1 MAILERLDLDR
12 LTPGRLW
19 AVLEPEARAAAAR
32 ALYRR
37 DPAGRREADFAIAT
51 TMRFRDA
58 AVRQLPVERRA
69 RYVAGM
75 PSLSDSLVSSLLL
88 AFHLEERKDV
98 LGAFLD
104 ALEIPH
110 EDGLIEEGREIEP
123 PAAGAL
129 AAGAEALYASFP
141 EDAVDT
147 YLASLLALD
156 PDTWGGL
163 APTLD
168 ARKKAAAKG

>member
-19 AVLEPEARAAAAR
+19 AALEPEARAAAAR

-69 RYVAGM
+69 RYVATI
-75 PSLSDSLVSSLLL
+75 PAPSDSLVSSLLL

-104 ALEIPH
+104 ALGIPH
-110 EDGLIEEGREIEP
+110 EDGLIEEGHEIEP
-123 PAAGAL
+123 PAVGAL
-129 AAGAEALYASFP
+129 ASGAEALYSAFP
-141 EDAVDT
+141 EETVDT
-147 YLASLLALD
+147 YFASLLALD
-156 PDTWGGL
+156 PETWGGL
-163 APTLD
+163 APTLE